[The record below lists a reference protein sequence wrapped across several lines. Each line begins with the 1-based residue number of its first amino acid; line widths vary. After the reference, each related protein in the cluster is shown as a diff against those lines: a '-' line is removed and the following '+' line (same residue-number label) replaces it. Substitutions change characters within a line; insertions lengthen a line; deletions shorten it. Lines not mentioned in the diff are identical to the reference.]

1 VRQSTVVRVEERE
14 QFEELC
20 GELAGRF
27 ADRFEKRLKKLERI
41 FTGTGL
47 AERGWEF
54 DDLTQY
60 LYACVQ
66 RAARERLE
74 ERGALRPAEAHRDGV
89 AWVFWAGEPTDGDR

>member
-1 VRQSTVVRVEERE
+1 
-14 QFEELC
+14 
-20 GELAGRF
+20 
-27 ADRFEKRLKKLERI
+27 
-41 FTGTGL
+41 L